1 VCYTFLLLNVLVFF
15 QKNHQSI
22 HSCYGTEGSCFA
34 CRGLYLRSWDLLHLS
49 LFLSQGSAV
58 CLGERT
64 ERHDHEGPI
73 TDRHVCGLCRL
84 LRSRLCIHSVPY
96 RFLLPQEYRH
106 NLETTSRQHCQFHDT
121 QPGGCT
127 NPGCPQSWRLHFV
140 RWGPILV
147 APQNGTGFISPFWRL
162 EFWNGS

>member
-1 VCYTFLLLNVLVFF
+1 MRFCFWVLVFF

-34 CRGLYLRSWDLLHLS
+34 CRGLNLRSWDLLHLS

-64 ERHDHEGPI
+64 EHHDHEGPI
-73 TDRHVCGLCRL
+73 TGRHVCGLCRL
-84 LRSRLCIHSVPY
+84 LRSRLCIRSVHN

-106 NLETTSRQHCQFHDT
+106 NLENTSRDHHQFHNT
-121 QPGGCT
+121 QAGGCSI
-127 NPGCPQSWRLHFV
+127 PGFQKSQRFNVV
-140 RWGPILV
+140 RWHLRMEL
-147 APQNGTGFISPFWRL
+147 ASYHPF
-162 EFWNGS
+162 GA